1 MDIKPIRTSEDHTAA
16 LREIDALWGAPEGTP
31 EGDKLDILATLVE
44 RYESLAY
51 PFPTSTPTEVV
62 RFVMEQN
69 GYSQSDLA
77 AVLGSR
83 SRASEFLGAK
93 RDLTLDQ
100 IRRLSRGWHIP
111 ADVLI
116 GDLERV

>member
-1 MDIKPIRTSEDHTAA
+1 
-16 LREIDALWGAPEGTP
+16 
-31 EGDKLDILATLVE
+31 
-44 RYESLAY
+44 
-51 PFPTSTPTEVV
+51 
-62 RFVMEQN
+62 MEQN

-93 RDLTLDQ
+93 RNLMLDQ

-111 ADVLI
+111 ADALI